1 LAKVVRYHGKNCA
14 IKGCPTPKK
23 KVTKLY
29 LPIPSHDVDEISCK
43 DILQRFQITKEE
55 KVCGRCRTKIM
66 SLIEQGKRVPAHSVS
81 ATPPKDNT
89 KTSSTTGRP
98 RVSYKEAS
106 AATKR
111 RMKVS
116 ATKTFSEFM
125 NDCNEISCGEGIQMA
140 KDITDKSVLREQDTV
155 QKVNEQKVQKIIE
168 GVSETFNKQC
178 HGSAGRIRLLSAV
191 APYFKNKEL
200 KKAIP
205 CTDYQITEACKHAKL
220 HGPGATPK
228 SEENVKR
235 FKIPPEDLAFVLNF
249 VHHPDNTC
257 RSSHRM
263 ASCEGT
269 KSSWISDLFDESK
282 QPVMWLKDGK
292 GNLYKKYKEECVKEG
307 RKPISESKFRDGLN
321 AGNFKEMVR
330 MTGLCNICDDVGA
343 KNWDRFFELT
353 EMLRK
358 ETCGETP
365 STDTMDTLEE
375 DELDDENVDKT
386 KVTII
391 DITDEDDEYKQH
403 NSLPAD
409 SPVLMIEVNEHV

>member
-29 LPIPSHDVDEISCK
+29 LPIPSHDIDEISCN

-55 KVCGRCRTKIM
+55 KVCGRCRTKMM

-125 NDCNEISCGEGIQMA
+125 SDCNEISSGEGIQLA

-155 QKVNEQKVQKIIE
+155 QKVNEQKVQKII
-168 GVSETFNKQC
+168 GVSETFTKQC

-205 CTDYQITEACKHAKL
+205 CTDYQITEARKHAKL

-228 SEENVKR
+228 SEEKVKR

-307 RKPISESKFRDGLN
+307 RKPISESKFCDGLN
-321 AGNFKEMVR
+321 AGNFNEMVR

-343 KNWDRFFELT
+343 KKLGQI
-353 EMLRK
+353 LR
-358 ETCGETP
+358 
-365 STDTMDTLEE
+365 
-375 DELDDENVDKT
+375 
-386 KVTII
+386 
-391 DITDEDDEYKQH
+391 
-403 NSLPAD
+403 AD
-409 SPVLMIEVNEHV
+409 